1 MVIVR
6 EHLINKDPKIAYLN
20 KKLKNNREKYLE
32 TYDTVREI
40 MVMEEMKNPRP
51 TYVYN
56 RGSYTEPIYTVEP
69 KVPDI
74 LPQMNSDL
82 PKSRLGLSQWLFDKK
97 NPLTARVAVNRY
109 WQMIFGSGLVST
121 PNDFGVQGQLPTHPE
136 LLDWLAV
143 DFSEDWNVKRLIKK
157 MVMSKTYQQK
167 SLITDEY

>member
-1 MVIVR
+1 M
-6 EHLINKDPKIAYLN
+6 INKDPKIAYLN

-157 MVMSKTYQQK
+157 MVMK
-167 SLITDEY
+167 I

>member
-1 MVIVR
+1 
-6 EHLINKDPKIAYLN
+6 
-20 KKLKNNREKYLE
+20 
-32 TYDTVREI
+32 

-97 NPLTARVAVNRY
+97 SIDGESCGESLLA
-109 WQMIFGSGLVST
+109 
-121 PNDFGVQGQLPTHPE
+121 NDLWKWT
-136 LLDWLAV
+136 
-143 DFSEDWNVKRLIKK
+143 SEY
-157 MVMSKTYQQK
+157 SK
-167 SLITDEY
+167 